1 MKLSID
7 KVVLVRGKSEEYDL
21 PSEYIRSLKDEA
33 RALEEI
39 FGLSSEPQEVF
50 VALFLNYQRKIVGAA
65 EISRGNMHHA
75 QAPIQQVL
83 QHALAHNASGI
94 IIAHNH
100 PSGVVIPSKSDT
112 KTTNAM
118 FRACRTVG
126 LCLMDHAIIGGGNFF
141 SFWALRCEKKRHP
154 HMRFLELVKRSI
166 HSIRQKKFE
175 KPKDILAVVAE
186 SEKG

>member
-100 PSGVVIPSKSDT
+100 PSGNVKPSHADIELTQRLSQACQLVSIPLVDHIIVSKS
-112 KTTNAM
+112 
-118 FRACRTVG
+118 G
-126 LCLMDHAIIGGGNFF
+126 YF
-141 SFWALRCEKKRHP
+141 SFKNHS
-154 HMRFLELVKRSI
+154 MLE
-166 HSIRQKKFE
+166 
-175 KPKDILAVVAE
+175 
-186 SEKG
+186 

>member
-118 FRACRTVG
+118 FRACRTVS